1 MLKRQDK
8 TAIALALAL
17 GVATPGT
24 LWAQD
29 AFDLDALIAA
39 AKTEPP
45 ITVYAVTGKI
55 VDTAAAF
62 TAAYGV
68 QAEGRKVNEAD
79 QVELLI
85 REHQAGNVQGDVSVA
100 ADVAAIA
107 AQLLAAGIVESWVP
121 GDLADS
127 IDPAMRDP
135 LVLVNDPHVWSYN
148 TEVHAECPVKNIWEL
163 TEPQHARKVAMLDP
177 LVKPNYADWFNQLEM
192 HHDAAMAAAYQAHF
206 GTAFDT
212 STGSATAAWVAA
224 FAKNQPL
231 LGDSDT
237 VSSAIGAPG
246 QAEPFFGITSTAKY
260 RANNSDGYKLGLC
273 ADMQPFGGWL
283 YPGPG
288 MIAAGTD
295 SPNAARL
302 FIHFLLTEEGI
313 GNQTVDGKIS
323 TNAQVPVHA
332 NEASGV
338 GAQLDKMMRFDMATA
353 VDDFDRRQDWQDHWR
368 LNYSR

>member
-206 GTAFDT
+206 GTPFDT